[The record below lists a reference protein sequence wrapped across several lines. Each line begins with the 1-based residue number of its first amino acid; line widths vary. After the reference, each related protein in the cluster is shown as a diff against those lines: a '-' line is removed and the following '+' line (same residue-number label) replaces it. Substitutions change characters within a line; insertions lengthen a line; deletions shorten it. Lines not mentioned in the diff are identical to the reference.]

1 MPLHGGPAD
10 KLGNRYELWWT
21 VSQLIRIVD
30 GEAESICIEKLSVD
44 KAEFVLNV
52 GDHQELHQAKRSHQR
67 GNWSLLSLQN
77 EGLLPAMF
85 GQLRGEL
92 RRRFVFVSGSEAR
105 ELRELTERARDAES
119 VERFQTLFIRD
130 KTNKDRLEKIKKIWC
145 ETDDARAYDVLRRIE
160 VRTADERGIQEHVH
174 ESLKA
179 RFLTNPDSVSDALRS
194 LAEDSIHKTIN
205 RDILISYLK
214 NKGFSS
220 RKPSTPDDA
229 PGLVDK
235 VTDRYLKDARR
246 RLIQDPLIPRST
258 TRELLA
264 KINDQ
269 SKGAAEC
276 ILTGKA
282 GGGKTGCVV
291 ECVEALRKQPNRVKV
306 LAFRL
311 GTEQV
316 SSTKELGQILGLE
329 ESPVLVLAA
338 AAEAES
344 IEAVLLIDQ
353 LDAVSTTSGRNSD
366 FLDVIYEL
374 ASEARSLPNRVNIHI
389 VMVCR
394 EFDWD
399 NDHRL
404 RRLLANDTARF
415 SVMDFSKD
423 EVREVLIASG
433 FKIEMLDANQLELL
447 RLPQNLK
454 MFLDV
459 HPGPTS
465 QPDFSSPKELFDLYW
480 QEKRSEVNNRAYP
493 SADSWNHV
501 IQTLCY
507 EMTTTQQLFVLR
519 ETLDNFPDTYLHQM
533 VSEGVLSFFDGRYG
547 FGHES
552 FFDYCFARGFVV
564 REETLTEFLV
574 ASEQHLFR
582 RAQVRQVLAYL
593 RDANHDRYYKEL
605 HALLADQNIR
615 PHLKDLA
622 LAWIFSLSDPQE
634 CEWNVLTPWI
644 ESEIEAVKNGSPNLD
659 KLATLVWNRFFA
671 SQSWF
676 EVVDRKGLV
685 ADWLMSDCDRLS
697 DLSIKY
703 LRVHQRH
710 SGAEWL
716 NCLSP
721 S

>member
-1 MPLHGGPAD
+1 MKEENLGFKHFRAKFLVTLTLSLLLVSCEIPETSVIGIPVTCVAYTATLSTELDPLSIGYTVITERKKIVPLHGGPAD

-30 GEAESICIEKLSVD
+30 GEAESICIEELSVD

-220 RKPSTPDDA
+220 RKLSTPDDA

-366 FLDVIYEL
+366 FLDVISEL

-433 FKIEMLDANQLELL
+433 FKIEMLDAN
-447 RLPQNLK
+447 
-454 MFLDV
+454 
-459 HPGPTS
+459 PTGAT
-465 QPDFSSPKELFDLYW
+465 SP
-480 QEKRSEVNNRAYP
+480 AP
-493 SADSWNHV
+493 
-501 IQTLCY
+501 
-507 EMTTTQQLFVLR
+507 
-519 ETLDNFPDTYLHQM
+519 
-533 VSEGVLSFFDGRYG
+533 
-547 FGHES
+547 
-552 FFDYCFARGFVV
+552 
-564 REETLTEFLV
+564 
-574 ASEQHLFR
+574 
-582 RAQVRQVLAYL
+582 
-593 RDANHDRYYKEL
+593 
-605 HALLADQNIR
+605 
-615 PHLKDLA
+615 
-622 LAWIFSLSDPQE
+622 
-634 CEWNVLTPWI
+634 
-644 ESEIEAVKNGSPNLD
+644 ESENVS
-659 KLATLVWNRFFA
+659 
-671 SQSWF
+671 
-676 EVVDRKGLV
+676 
-685 ADWLMSDCDRLS
+685 
-697 DLSIKY
+697 
-703 LRVHQRH
+703 
-710 SGAEWL
+710 
-716 NCLSP
+716 
-721 S
+721 